1 MYNSNIHHFI
11 SQLHLNKVKG
21 KGKNTVYPFKNL
33 KKEKENH
40 VWQID
45 GWRGETE
52 WATDNHDLGGKHR
65 MRNC

>member
-45 GWRGETE
+45 G
-52 WATDNHDLGGKHR
+52 
-65 MRNC
+65 